1 MNLRTLEYDI
11 KSMKKMIERRL
22 LFLEVTLNGINSSIK
37 SLERELRNI
46 KKEIKE
52 QSLDFVAQAKAIRV
66 QNQG

>member
-22 LFLEVTLNGINSSIK
+22 IFLEVTLNGINSSIK

-46 KKEIKE
+46 TKENKE
-52 QSLDFVAQAKAIRV
+52 QSLDFVAQAKADRV